1 MSRRGLFATI
11 LLLFSLE
18 IVSSLNFLQR
28 RPQKAS
34 VTPRALLDEIAR
46 GSSDE
51 GRVLELIDEITLEKS
66 NRRERIRKL
75 TGAFEVQTTTGQP
88 SWTKWSSKL
97 SVKDKDTNKNYQ
109 MFGENNNFINLSEY
123 GFGCFATASGTY
135 EKSLEPNTF
144 VAEVNAV
151 TIHFGNKIELPLR
164 VKGKGVISLLY
175 SDKELRIIESEEG
188 ARAVQRPVPAP
199 EKYQGL
205 LESRGII
212 GL

>member
-1 MSRRGLFATI
+1 MSRWGLFATI

-28 RPQKAS
+28 RPQKGS
-34 VTPRALLDEIAR
+34 VTPRTLLHEIAR
-46 GSSDE
+46 GSNE

-66 NRRERIRKL
+66 NRRESVRKL
-75 TGAFEVQTTTGQP
+75 TGAFEVHTTTGQP

-123 GFGCFATASGTY
+123 GFGCFATASGVY

-144 VAEVNAV
+144 VAEVDAV